1 MIKRDVN
8 LRGLQ
13 ARVAFVVLAISLLFA
28 VGSTLTQMYINYQ
41 RTLATT
47 TQLVESR
54 SHNSARVISHAL
66 WVVDLELVRRSVKG
80 LSMIPTICRVEVKGV
95 DGTHIT
101 EVNNTSEDCDANHQS
116 LLSVQGNNIG
126 TLNIVLDRSAIKRD
140 AFTGAVPVAVVHF
153 TETFII
159 TLLILWVIH
168 RLCSRPL
175 QQLSNTLDYYQTDK
189 ANQTSVPLSL
199 IQRND
204 EIGKV
209 SRSINAMQSR
219 IRDDFLQKRVT
230 ERELRQH
237 QTLLKEQV
245 EQRTK
250 ALNWQ
255 SNASSLLADISI
267 QFLRADSQYITE
279 DVEKIFPDMASLLGV
294 EAIGWYAFDAFRAE
308 RRCYWPQ
315 EIDFAPQ
322 TVDLSD
328 MHMIKRW
335 LADTD
340 ALVVPHVGQL
350 GDNAINERSW
360 LRQRHILSFA
370 AFPLTDGRKSF
381 GMITVANRRLPFIWD
396 NNKTLLLKRFATA
409 ISEVMIRE
417 RNHYAMEELQEEL
430 IVANEKLKV
439 QAETDDLTR
448 LSNRRPFKRELK
460 NHIQHGIASRL
471 PVAVMMIDVDHFKAY
486 NDEYG
491 HLKGDDVLTQIARV
505 LLTQTERF
513 HGSVARFG
521 GEEFAIT
528 LSTRYASKLTQ
539 LAETIRAEIAKL
551 DIEHKKNPD
560 GDKITVS
567 IGGIIT
573 LPTRETTD
581 SYLLEMADQRLY
593 QAKEEGRDRTKI
605 LDQTRE
611 K

>member
-1 MIKRDVN
+1 MTIRTIN

-13 ARVAFVVLAISLLFA
+13 TRVAFIVLAISLFFA
-28 VGSTLTQMYINYQ
+28 IGTTLTQMYINYQ
-41 RTLATT
+41 RALTTT

-54 SHNSARVISHAL
+54 SQNSARVISHAL

-80 LSMIPTICRVEVKGV
+80 LAMTPTVCRVDVTGF
-95 DGTHIT
+95 DGTTVT
-101 EVNNTSEDCDANHQS
+101 EVNHTSRHCDANHQS

-126 TLNIVLDRSAIKRD
+126 TLNIVLDNSEVKRE
-140 AFTGAVPVAVVHF
+140 ALSSIAPIAAVHF
-153 TETFII
+153 TETLII
-159 TLLILWVIH
+159 TLLILWVLN

-175 QQLSNTLDYYQTDK
+175 KQLANALDYYQADK
-189 ANQTSVPLSL
+189 TSQNSVPIQL

-204 EIGKV
+204 EIGQV
-209 SRSINAMQSR
+209 SRSIHSLQSR
-219 IRDDFLQKRVT
+219 IKDDLSQKRIT

-237 QTLLKEQV
+237 QTLLEEQV
-245 EQRTK
+245 AQRTK

-255 SNASSLLADISI
+255 SSASALLADISI
-267 QFLRADSQYITE
+267 QFLRADSQHITE
-279 DVEKIFPDMASLLGV
+279 DVERIFPQMASLLGV
-294 EAIGWYAFDAFRAE
+294 EAIGWYAFDSYLAE
-308 RRCYWPQ
+308 RRCFWP
-315 EIDFAPQ
+315 EEADFAAE

-340 ALVVPHVGQL
+340 TLVVPHAGKL
-350 GDNAINERSW
+350 GDDAINERSW

-381 GMITVANRRLPFIWD
+381 GMITVANRHLPFIWD

-417 RNHYAMEELQEEL
+417 RNHFAMEELQEEL
-430 IVANEKLKV
+430 IAANEKLKI

-448 LSNRRPFKRELK
+448 LSTRRPFKRELK
-460 NHIQHGIASRL
+460 SHIHHGIENEL

-491 HLKGDDVLTQIARV
+491 HLKGDDVLTKIARV
-505 LLTQTERF
+505 LLKQTQAFQGT
-513 HGSVARFG
+513 VARFG

-528 LSTRYASKLTQ
+528 LSTHCAAQ
-539 LAETIRAEIAKL
+539 LHALADAIRDDIAKL
-551 DIEHKKNPD
+551 GLTHVKNPD
-560 GDKITVS
+560 GETITVS
-567 IGGIIT
+567 MGGII
-573 LPTRETTD
+573 LQPTDETTD

-593 QAKEEGRDRTKI
+593 QAKEEGRDRINIIDHRSQK
-605 LDQTRE
+605 
-611 K
+611 